1 MPSSTRLSYPF
12 SITSFIYSGITIGV
26 AVAVAVDVGIGVSVD
41 VDVGFGVI
49 VIVGVAGIVK
59 EQEVSKNNTITINGI
74 LFIIGLLR

>member
-1 MPSSTRLSYPF
+1 M
-12 SITSFIYSGITIGV
+12 
-26 AVAVAVDVGIGVSVD
+26 AVAVDVGIGVSVD